1 MSSTP
6 KTAWLHTPIN
16 RIWLVLVAATLASY
30 GLGEHLTGSTWHAWG
45 VALVFALALAKGWGV
60 ADVFMGLRTAPVLWR
75 RVLLGWLLILTV
87 SLAGLSLLA

>member
-1 MSSTP
+1 
-6 KTAWLHTPIN
+6 
-16 RIWLVLVAATLASY
+16 
-30 GLGEHLTGSTWHAWG
+30 